1 MRTAFLKIALTVVVG
16 TGLLGAPATSA
27 AQISFEGM
35 DLSDPVDSKPAPKKP
50 SAPARKQNQRK
61 AAPQKRAAQ
70 QKKAAPA
77 PTPAPKPPPE
87 KPAVAAPA
95 QKPGKTMSFDGF
107 DVTGKTAD
115 RQKLD
120 AAVSLFQ
127 EQNYEAAAL
136 GFQEILNDRQALE
149 QHPQAEYLLAKSL
162 YRMGLYHS
170 SLTVFQRILA
180 RGESHKY
187 FATSL
192 EWLFFISHKTTGQSV
207 VLDEIAKYANAQWPE
222 KYRTEFRYL
231 LAKYNFTRGKAL
243 LDAAY
248 AADGAEASGHRA
260 EAQKSFDETRR
271 LLAMVPRDSQF
282 HPKARY
288 LDGLTLYVQGKFQP
302 AVEAFKDVV
311 RALNPKT
318 GAQQDPALREQAF
331 MQLARIHYEHKQN
344 RYALFYYDRVARGGD
359 QWLQS
364 LYESSWA
371 HFRLGEYERA
381 LGNMIT
387 LHSPFFRDEYFPE
400 ALILKSV
407 IYYENC
413 RYPEASQIVEEF
425 NRTYLPLYEEL
436 ERVLSGTFTTPQD
449 YYDVLADIQKKNR
462 SEQGGGEVSQMLER
476 ILKLA
481 LSDRELKHLNDS
493 ILELESESDAI
504 SSKRDLFRFS
514 DLAKTLLADLETQ
527 RVEVQKKAGF
537 YAKRKLERE
546 RRELAA
552 LNYRAL
558 AIKAEIGTSEKDALE
573 ASLAEGKNVTVVKQY
588 RYSTAVD
595 DEHVYWPYEGE
606 YWRDELGTYQ
616 YTLTKGCKDN
626 R

>member
-1 MRTAFLKIALTVVVG
+1 MRTSILSLALSFALGTSLVG
-16 TGLLGAPATSA
+16 LPAQA
-27 AQISFEGM
+27 NAQISFEGL
-35 DLSDPVDSKPAPKKP
+35 DLSDPVEEKKPAAPAPKKKKAQP
-50 SAPARKQNQRK
+50 KRKVAP
-61 AAPQKRAAQ
+61 KRATKQVTPPALPAAAQ
-70 QKKAAPA
+70 TRPAA
-77 PTPAPKPPPE
+77 E
-87 KPAVAAPA
+87 KPAP
-95 QKPGKTMSFDGF
+95 TMSFDGF

-120 AAVSLFQ
+120 AAVSLFK
-127 EQNYEAAAL
+127 EENYEAAAL
-136 GFQEILNDRQALE
+136 GFQEILNDAQAIE
-149 QHPQAEYLLAKSL
+149 QHQQAEYLLAKSL

-180 RGESHKY
+180 RGEAHKY
-187 FATSL
+187 FSTSL

-207 VLDEIAKYANAQWPE
+207 VLDEIARYAGAEWPE

-231 LAKYNFTRGKAL
+231 LAKYNFVRGKAL
-243 LDAAY
+243 LDAAS
-248 AADGAEASGHRA
+248 AAAEKDRAGHTAEAK
-260 EAQKSFDETRR
+260 KSFSEARR
-271 LLAMVPRDSQF
+271 LLAMVPRDSRF

-288 LDGLTLYVQGKFQP
+288 LDGLTLYVEGQFQP

-318 GAQQDPALREQAF
+318 GQQQDPALREQAF

-344 RYALFYYDRVARGGD
+344 RYAIFYYGRVARGGD

-364 LYESSWA
+364 LYESSWSN
-371 HFRLGEYERA
+371 FRLGEYERA

-387 LHSPFFRDEYFPE
+387 LHSPFFQDEYFPE
-400 ALILKSV
+400 ALILKAV

-413 RYPEASQIVEEF
+413 RYPEATQIVEEF
-425 NRTYLPLYEEL
+425 NRTYLPLYHEL
-436 ERVLSGTFTTPQD
+436 ERVLSGNLLTPQD
-449 YYDVLADIQKKNR
+449 YYDVLADIQKANR
-462 SEQGGGEVSQMLER
+462 TEAGETSKMLER

-493 ILELESESDAI
+493 ILELEAEADAI
-504 SSKRDLFRFS
+504 GGKRDLFRFS
-514 DLAKTLLADLETQ
+514 DLAKTLIQDLEAQ

-546 RRELAA
+546 RRELAQ

-573 ASLAEGKNVTVVKQY
+573 ASLAEGQNVTVVKQY

>member
-1 MRTAFLKIALTVVVG
+1 MRTAHRSIAFLLAGSLVVG
-16 TGLLGAPATSA
+16 VPGAAA
-27 AQISFEGM
+27 AQISFEGL
-35 DLSDPVDSKPAPKKP
+35 DLSGDDEKKEEKQQAPV
-50 SAPARKQNQRK
+50 
-61 AAPQKRAAQ
+61 
-70 QKKAAPA
+70 
-77 PTPAPKPPPE
+77 
-87 KPAVAAPA
+87 
-95 QKPGKTMSFDGF
+95 MSFEGF
-107 DVTGKTAD
+107 DVRGKTAD

-120 AAVSLFQ
+120 AAVALFR
-127 EQNYEAAAL
+127 EENYEAAAL
-136 GFQEILNDRQALE
+136 GFQEILNDRQAIE

-170 SLTVFQRILA
+170 ALGTFRRILE
-180 RGESHKY
+180 RGEGHPY
-187 FATSL
+187 FKLSL
-192 EWLFFISHKTTGQSV
+192 EWLFFISHKITGQSV
-207 VLDEIAKYANAQWPE
+207 VLDEVAKYANVEWPE

-243 LDAAY
+243 LDAAE
-248 AADGAEASGHRA
+248 AASGAEEKSLRE
-260 EAQKSFDETRR
+260 EAKKSFEETRR
-271 LLAMVPRDSQF
+271 LLAMVPRDSRF

-288 LDGLTLYVQGKFQP
+288 LDGLTLYVLGQFQP
-302 AVEAFKDVV
+302 SVEAFKDVV
-311 RALNPKT
+311 RALNPRT
-318 GAQQDPALREQAF
+318 GQQQDPALREQAF
-331 MQLARIHYEHKQN
+331 MQLARIHYEHGQN
-344 RYALFYYDRVARGGD
+344 RYAIFYYDRVARGGD
-359 QWLQS
+359 QWLQA

-400 ALILKSV
+400 ALVLKAV

-425 NRTYLPLYEEL
+425 NRTYLPLYQEL
-436 ERVLSGTFTTPQD
+436 ERVLAGTFTTPQD
-449 YYDVLADIQKKNR
+449 YYDVLADIQKSNR
-462 SEQGGGEVSQMLER
+462 EEGGKTGRMLER

-493 ILELESESDAI
+493 ILELEAEADAI
-504 SSKRDLFRFS
+504 AARRDLFRYS
-514 DLAKTLLADLETQ
+514 DLAKRLIDDLEAQ
-527 RVEVQKKAGF
+527 RVELQKKAGF
-537 YAKRKLERE
+537 YAKRKLEKE
-546 RRELAA
+546 RRELAQ

-573 ASLAEGKNVTVVKQY
+573 ASLAEGRNVTVVRQY